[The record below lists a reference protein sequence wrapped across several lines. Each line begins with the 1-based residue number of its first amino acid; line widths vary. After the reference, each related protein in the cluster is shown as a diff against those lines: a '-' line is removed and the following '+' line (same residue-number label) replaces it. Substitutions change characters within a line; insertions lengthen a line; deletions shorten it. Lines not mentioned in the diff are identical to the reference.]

1 MIINDKKVK
10 TKFLD
15 AIGNSKD
22 CNYYHVLPTG
32 ELQINHGFK
41 SYVYL
46 AYVRGDWFASYG
58 TRKRA
63 SITIPAEGISLF
75 ASGNNSL
82 WLPNDNG
89 VEISV
94 PGIPLGEDTHVV
106 LFAFSG
112 NAYNVIIAD
121 GSHHSSVITTCL
133 KKTHENTAF
142 LITTLT
148 SMIRHYDDKAAE
160 EILQFWFQPQTH
172 KDYERHHI
180 QFEKKTDKEEQ
191 KGENP
196 NDN

>member
-32 ELQINHGFK
+32 ELQINHSFK

-46 AYVRGDWFASYG
+46 AYVRGELFASYG

-63 SITIPAEGISLF
+63 SITIPEEGVSLF
-75 ASGNNSL
+75 AASNNSI
-82 WLPNDNG
+82 WLPNDTN

-94 PGIPLGEDTHVV
+94 PGMQLDESTHTV

-112 NAYNVIIAD
+112 SMYDVIIAD
-121 GSHHSSVITTCL
+121 GSLHSSVITTSL
-133 KKTHENTAF
+133 KKTQANVAF

-148 SMIRHYDDKAAE
+148 SMIRHHDDKAAE

-172 KDYERHHI
+172 NDYERRQI
-180 QFEKKTDKEEQ
+180 QFEKKTDKEER
-191 KGENP
+191 KG
-196 NDN
+196 DNKQ